1 MLGICSSRI
10 SCVFFFV
17 CLFVLSNSPF
27 DTCCFLFIALC
38 GVIAR
43 RCVVVQKLRYISS
56 IPRSIYIVY
65 TQYRLWTEII
75 SALYRIHN
83 CHMNCLWLFWSIENF
98 MFYYCI
104 CRHRQLTTLIH
115 THTHI
120 CYSMCSNNITFF
132 TIQEIFSFQIPMI
145 WMSTVVI
152 THTPKAQADN
162 DDSGFVEIV
171 CISFSHLGINQICL
185 LVAFTSTLLNAPTQ
199 THTHTPHH
207 FSTSHHTFYTF
218 QHLSFV

>member
-1 MLGICSSRI
+1 MSEMLALSHVNFNHPCSI
-10 SCVFFFV
+10 SSGVLVISILCWAYVLLVCRVCVFFIG
-17 CLFVLSNSPF
+17 LFVLSNSPF

-38 GVIAR
+38 GFIAR

-104 CRHRQLTTLIH
+104 CITQLGTPH
-115 THTHI
+115 ANGV
-120 CYSMCSNNITFF
+120 CSNITAFD
-132 TIQEIFSFQIPMI
+132 FQIPMVWI
-145 WMSTVVI
+145 WYVTYTV
-152 THTPKAQADN
+152 HTVLHREHN
-162 DDSGFVEIV
+162 DGASRFVELFALV
-171 CISFSHLGINQICL
+171 FPFPNQSNLFGGFQVSRYTHLC
-185 LVAFTSTLLNAPTQ
+185 FT
-199 THTHTPHH
+199 
-207 FSTSHHTFYTF
+207 
-218 QHLSFV
+218 

>member
-1 MLGICSSRI
+1 MSEMLALSHVNFNHPCSI
-10 SCVFFFV
+10 SSGVLVISILCWAYVLLVCRVCVFFIG
-17 CLFVLSNSPF
+17 LFVLSNSPF

-38 GVIAR
+38 GFIAR

-104 CRHRQLTTLIH
+104 CRHRQLTTL

-120 CYSMCSNNITFF
+120 CYSMCSNNITVSHNPRDFLV
-132 TIQEIFSFQIPMI
+132 SNSHYMNVYR
-145 WMSTVVI
+145 SN
-152 THTPKAQADN
+152 HTYA
-162 DDSGFVEIV
+162 E
-171 CISFSHLGINQICL
+171 
-185 LVAFTSTLLNAPTQ
+185 
-199 THTHTPHH
+199 
-207 FSTSHHTFYTF
+207 STSRQRRQWICRNCLH
-218 QHLSFV
+218 